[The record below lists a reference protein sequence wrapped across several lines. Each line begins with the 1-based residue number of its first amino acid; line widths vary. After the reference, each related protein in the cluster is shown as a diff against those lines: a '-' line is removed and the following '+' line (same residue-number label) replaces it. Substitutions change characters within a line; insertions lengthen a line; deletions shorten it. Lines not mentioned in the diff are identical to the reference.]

1 MDNTFGKTNIDYII
15 LHLHIVFRFSD
26 KILRDFS
33 FYFIGL
39 KTCSIFCDG
48 LVLSY
53 ESVRFNGIEDINI
66 VNG

>member
-39 KTCSIFCDG
+39 KTCSIFCDE
-48 LVLSY
+48 LLLLYPMSQY
-53 ESVRFNGIEDINI
+53 DLMALKI
-66 VNG
+66 